1 MDLHSFFAVP
11 DRAFFS
17 MRIRVQRFFKC
28 GSDSSFKN
36 FVKKTTLQYDEF
48 SVIEKT
54 KKNCSK
60 AKKLRKT
67 QLLPIS
73 FHFFRSYFF
82 NFPLLDLHLNIECR
96 SRSRRENECGSM
108 WIGSESMWIGL
119 GPTAL
124 PINVIFSSFDFSN
137 SEYIQYIRYGKWAEL
152 VLFRGENMIP
162 KGGGREYIFNVNKT
176 SSCGYR

>member
-1 MDLHSFFAVP
+1 
-11 DRAFFS
+11 
-17 MRIRVQRFFKC
+17 
-28 GSDSSFKN
+28 
-36 FVKKTTLQYDEF
+36 
-48 SVIEKT
+48 
-54 KKNCSK
+54 
-60 AKKLRKT
+60 
-67 QLLPIS
+67 
-73 FHFFRSYFF
+73 
-82 NFPLLDLHLNIECR
+82 
-96 SRSRRENECGSM
+96 M

-176 SSCGYR
+176 SSCGYRWILLRSYVKDTNLSSLDFIENRNWYLTTFWNFLFFFIFPYFITVPMHLTVRRNKNFHVNSFLKMLFLLICSKLHRTRGLNL

>member
-1 MDLHSFFAVP
+1 M
-11 DRAFFS
+11 
-17 MRIRVQRFFKC
+17 
-28 GSDSSFKN
+28 
-36 FVKKTTLQYDEF
+36 KKQKRLL
-48 SVIEKT
+48 K
-54 KKNCSK
+54 SK
-60 AKKLRKT
+60 KKLRKT

-73 FHFFRSYFF
+73 FHFFHSYFF
-82 NFPLLDLHLNIECR
+82 SFPLLDLHLNIECR

-137 SEYIQYIRYGKWAEL
+137 SEYNQYIRYGKWAEL